1 MASIDVLLRA
11 ARERGGSD
19 LHLTAGL
26 PPILRIDGELLPL
39 DGPALPAEE
48 THALLTEIL
57 PPEAVEEL
65 EKNGAVDLSYATEG
79 SGRFRLNVFREQ
91 KGLAALCRLI
101 PERVP
106 ALPDL
111 GLPRVV
117 SAFAGLHSGLVLITG
132 GPGTGKTTTLAAL
145 IHEINTTRNVT
156 VITLEDPVEFRHEC
170 QKALVV
176 QREVGA
182 QVHSFHD
189 GLRSALRQDPDVI
202 LIGEMRDAETIAAAI
217 EASETGHLVLGTLH
231 TRGAAQTIHRI
242 VDAFPSEAQAQIRHT
257 LADNLK
263 AVVSQELVRAADGR
277 GRRVVAEIMIM
288 NPAIAQLV
296 REGKTHQI
304 PTAIATGRRLGMQ
317 LLDQTLLSL
326 VQSGDVDPNDAFLK
340 AQDKKEFMLY
350 VTQPDLLAMVDPA
363 AAGGPAGAS
372 GGAQAA

>member
-1 MASIDVLLRA
+1 MAMIDTFLRA

-26 PPILRIDGELLPL
+26 PPILRVDGELVPL
-39 DGPALPAEE
+39 DETGLSAEE
-48 THALLTEIL
+48 THTILSEIL
-57 PPEAVEEL
+57 PPEAVTEL
-65 EKNGAVDLSYATEG
+65 EQKGAVDLSYAAEG

-106 ALPDL
+106 ALAEL

-117 SAFAGLHSGLVLITG
+117 SQFAGLHSGLVLITG
-132 GPGTGKTTTLAAL
+132 GPGTGKTTTLAGL
-145 IHEINTTRNVT
+145 IHEINANRSVT

-170 QKALVV
+170 QKALVI
-176 QREVGA
+176 QREVGT

-202 LIGEMRDAETIAAAI
+202 LIGEMRDPETIAAAI

-242 VDAFPSEAQAQIRHT
+242 VDAFPSESQAQIRHT

-277 GRRVVAEIMIM
+277 GRRAVTEILIM
-288 NPAIAQLV
+288 TPAVAQLV
-296 REGKTHQI
+296 REGKNHQI

-317 LLDQTLLSL
+317 LLDQTLLAL

-340 AQDKKEFMLY
+340 ALDKKEFMHY
-350 VTQPDLLAMVDPA
+350 VTQPDLLAMVDPGSA
-363 AAGGPAGAS
+363 A